1 MRPSKSDI
9 ETVMSTKIFRS
20 SPEKLVVK
28 ILSSDACEEQSY
40 KKGDIVYDRHDF
52 KRSLGII
59 LEGSI
64 RVTKENADFKLML
77 MSTQYKGAVFG
88 AAALFNDASEYAT
101 KLTALEDC
109 RVAFFPQR
117 LIERTI
123 QREPEIARNYIAY
136 LSERILFLNRK
147 IFFLTAGTAEQRLA
161 NFAME
166 NLSTD
171 RATALPMSMTELA
184 AALNTSRASLYRAL
198 DTLTD
203 CGAITKEGKKL
214 RIADI
219 NALRKYT
226 QQNKEEEL

>member
-40 KKGDIVYDRHDF
+40 KKGDVVYDRHSF

-109 RVAFFPQR
+109 RVVFFPQR

-161 NFAME
+161 NFATE

>member
-171 RATALPMSMTELA
+171 RAIALPMSMTELA